1 LKRLDLQQAMMR
13 PVMRYLEPVPR
24 KTGRRV
30 NVGAR
35 ALRSDQQATTLRY
48 LEPVPRKTGRRV
60 RAGARQWARALGSE
74 RSDLQA
80 TTLRY

>member
-1 LKRLDLQQAMMR
+1 MKRLDLQQAMMR
-13 PVMRYLEPVPR
+13 PVM
-24 KTGRRV
+24 
-30 NVGAR
+30 
-35 ALRSDQQATTLRY
+35 RY